1 MTTALLEQDES
12 ITCLH
17 CDNPIDLDDFKRL
30 LSKQL
35 SGDDKRSIVGSLAA
49 SMRHTIG
56 TAGGRHKDM
65 DQPRCPCGAMTLK
78 RAMSRRHFD
87 ALTGTCRYLPENTDS
102 EKYYKRRKNTAIEQS
117 IGKSSGWVY
126 YDNLGKGYGPYRSKR
141 EALAKGRI
149 AAAKEEKLL
158 QQG

>member
-1 MTTALLEQDES
+1 MTALLEQDES

-17 CDNPIDLDDFKRL
+17 CDRPIDLNDFKQL

-65 DQPRCPCGAMTLK
+65 DQPRCPCGMMTMK
-78 RAMSRRHFD
+78 RASTRRHID
-87 ALTGTCRYLPENTDS
+87 NLSGTCRYVPGNADS
-102 EKYYKRRKNTAIEQS
+102 ENYWSLDESVRQKQSRKALR
-117 IGKSSGWVY
+117 KLRSG
-126 YDNLGKGYGPYRSKR
+126 GFHHAG
-141 EALAKGRI
+141 
-149 AAAKEEKLL
+149 
-158 QQG
+158 